1 MVDIEITT
9 HGNFQIATA
18 RSKSGFTAWGKIGKI
33 QATSPIEEPEA
44 HVWFQFGETRDAART
59 KLLIELGLAP
69 SNALSSPA
77 AKQSGATNG

>member
-33 QATSPIEEPEA
+33 QATSPIEEHEA

-69 SNALSSPA
+69 SNAPSSPA
-77 AKQSGATNG
+77 AQQSG